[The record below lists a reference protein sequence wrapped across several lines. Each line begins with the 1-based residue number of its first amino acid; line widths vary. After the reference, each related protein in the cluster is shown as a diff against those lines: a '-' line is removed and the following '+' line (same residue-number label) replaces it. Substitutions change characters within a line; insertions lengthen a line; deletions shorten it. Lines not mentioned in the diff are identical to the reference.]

1 MTESNSQSPINNY
14 NSNILLRILS
24 RGLINYQN
32 QGIINEETSEI
43 STDYLN
49 GRLSLAVL
57 LLNRSSNNSNSSS
70 SDLNISSK
78 DNDEYPDFRTYP
90 INIDWKEIDKG
101 RSNAYDAMIL
111 YGYLGVSIYLTL
123 KNKLDYNM
131 SYKTIPNDL
140 LSIYSKMY
148 MKKSFPEIKALEMLI
163 SNIPNIETME
173 ILLINSLVHKR
184 ELLLYKVILDILSH
198 YYQEVDLNWGFLENI
213 LLLKEVFYCKYID
226 EKDRSTMKE
235 EIIKNEWVMK
245 YKSIGLKSE
254 DTIKINMIRKKKEM
268 IMLIGGNEHSKFI
281 L

>member
-1 MTESNSQSPINNY
+1 MTESNSQSPINNH
-14 NSNILLRILS
+14 NSNVLLRILS

-32 QGIINEETSEI
+32 QGIVNEEISEI

-57 LLNRSSNNSNSSS
+57 LLNRSLNNSNSSS

-111 YGYLGVSIYLTL
+111 YGYLGVNIYLRL

-131 SYKTIPNDL
+131 SHKTIPNDL
-140 LSIYSKMY
+140 LSIYIKMKI
-148 MKKSFPEIKALEMLI
+148 KKLFPEIKALETLI
-163 SNIPNIETME
+163 SNLPNIEAME
-173 ILLINSLVHKR
+173 TLLINSLVHKR

-198 YYQEVDLNWGFLENI
+198 YYQEVDLNWGFLESI

-226 EKDRSTMKE
+226 EKDRSTIKE
-235 EIIKNEWVMK
+235 EIIKHEWVMK
-245 YKSIGLKSE
+245 YRSIGLKSE
-254 DTIKINMIRKKKEM
+254 DTIRIDMIRKKKEM
-268 IMLIGGNEHSKFI
+268 VILIGGREHLEFI